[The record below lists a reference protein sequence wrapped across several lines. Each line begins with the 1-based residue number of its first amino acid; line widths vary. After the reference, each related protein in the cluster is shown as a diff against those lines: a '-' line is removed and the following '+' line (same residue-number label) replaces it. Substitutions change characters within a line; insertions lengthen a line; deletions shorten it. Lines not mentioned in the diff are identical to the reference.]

1 MAENT
6 ANDRSQAAILAG
18 LRLLQQWREDRIVT
32 KDASLDM
39 IIDDIETNGGAHEPM
54 TAEEI
59 DALCELINTIDG
71 IALENGK

>member
-6 ANDRSQAAILAG
+6 ANDRSQVAG

>member
-6 ANDRSQAAILAG
+6 ANDRSQAAG